1 MFIASRTRV
10 DGSMICEEAT
20 ICAEKLKEVMSQKL
34 PGDMPS
40 NDDVAQVFGPEHSGR
55 VRCVGRGPTPSKYF
69 SSIESTSSNLEMV
82 EMKSKMKIL
91 EDKFDIVASALQVL
105 IKSRDIRFQGNEN
118 GGNIKLASALE
129 ILLEACRDNQ
139 FYENENENGGNM
151 NHANA
156 I

>member
-1 MFIASRTRV
+1 
-10 DGSMICEEAT
+10 
-20 ICAEKLKEVMSQKL
+20 MSQKL

-40 NDDVAQVFGPEHSGR
+40 NDAVAQVFGPEHSGR

-105 IKSRDIRFQGNEN
+105 IKSRDIRFQENEN

-129 ILLEACRDNQ
+129 VLLEACRDTQ
-139 FYENENENGGNM
+139 FHENENGGNI
-151 NHANA
+151 NLATA
-156 I
+156 INMLHQVSSSI